1 MFLDAIV
8 RLYAQK
14 REVNKHILDVAEHL
28 SSDELTS
35 VIVEGQPSIR
45 DTLFHMFDVI
55 ESHFA

>member
-14 REVNKHILDVAEHL
+14 REVNKHILDV
-28 SSDELTS
+28 
-35 VIVEGQPSIR
+35 V
-45 DTLFHMFDVI
+45 